1 MAKNGLFDLKAR
13 MRIPL
18 PAKLFLSYL
27 FLLAVAA
34 LPTFIYVRA
43 SLDRDLVGDA
53 LQGLT
58 GAARRGAAAL
68 AELPAPARPT
78 RARDLALMT
87 GDRVTLIAASGQVL
101 YDSEVRD
108 LASHADRP
116 EVIAA
121 LAGGVG
127 TAQRLS
133 DSTHVELL
141 YAAARLGAPGDELA
155 VLRVARPLSRVRNAT
170 EALTGFARNVQAAAV
185 SIAILL
191 SLVAAAQFVR
201 PLRRVVAAAQA
212 LGAGDL
218 AARSGVDGNDEVGDV
233 GRVIDG
239 LATEMRRRLANAGSG
254 DAVLAQLV
262 DAVPVPCVVF
272 EVSGEVLALNGA
284 ARTALRL
291 EGPNASR
298 RLKEVASS
306 PDFERALAVA
316 EGDGEP
322 EPLSVP
328 LAGGGFM
335 RAHVHVLKRPGT
347 APLYVLVGIDAPAAV
362 ATTLPPVDAVV
373 PRPFIEVMSAARGE
387 AGAALTRAGVGL
399 EVSDTPGVMVADA
412 ADRVPRALALAL
424 DGCAQALAGRASTL
438 CIDVKV
444 DGTSVRLALDGEL
457 ATDTVARIRP
467 LLEPIGGGVSVQGG
481 EATLW
486 LPRA

>member
-1 MAKNGLFDLKAR
+1 MARNGLFDLRAR
-13 MRIPL
+13 PRIPL

-27 FLLAVAA
+27 LLLAVAA

-43 SLDRDLVGDA
+43 RLDSDLIGDA
-53 LQGLT
+53 TQELSGV
-58 GAARRGAAAL
+58 ARRGAAAL
-68 AELPAPARPT
+68 LELPVAERPG

-87 GDRVTLIAASGQVL
+87 GDRVTLIAGGGQVI

-108 LASHADRP
+108 LGSHADRP

-121 LAGGVG
+121 LAGSIG
-127 TAQRLS
+127 TAQRKS
-133 DSTHVELL
+133 ESTHAELI
-141 YAAARLGAPGDELA
+141 YAAARLGAAGDDLA
-155 VLRVARPLSRVRNAT
+155 VLRVARPLSRVRSAT
-170 EALTGFARNVQAAAV
+170 AELTGFARNVQAAAV
-185 SIAILL
+185 SVALLL

-212 LGAGDL
+212 LGGGDL

-233 GRVIDG
+233 GRVIDS

-262 DAVPVPCVVF
+262 DALPVPCVVF
-272 EVSGEVLALNGA
+272 EVTGEVLALNGA

-298 RLKEVASS
+298 RLKELASS
-306 PDFERALAVA
+306 PEFERALAVA

-322 EPLSVP
+322 EALDVP
-328 LAGGGFM
+328 LADGGAM

-347 APLYVLVGIDAPAAV
+347 APLYVLVGVEAPVAL

-373 PRPFIEVMSAARGE
+373 PRPFLEVMSAARGE
-387 AGAALTRAGVGL
+387 AGAALDKAGVGL
-399 EVSDTPGVMVADA
+399 EVSDAPGVLVADA

-424 DGCAQALAGRASTL
+424 GGCAQALSGRASTL
-438 CIDVKV
+438 CVDVKIE
-444 DGTSVRLALDGEL
+444 GTTVRLAFDGDPGK
-457 ATDTVARIRP
+457 DTVAQIRP